1 MPRKWWSGPYF
12 SLRVVLPVLGLLA
25 ALPATAQEL
34 APRAYWPAP
43 VGTNV
48 LNLAYQ
54 NSSGDILTDPSLPV
68 TGVESDIHFAQVGYQ
83 RTFGLFGRTA
93 NAQINVPYSW
103 GHSEGFLNGEFV
115 SADTVGYGDVR
126 ARLSINLRGAPAMDP
141 AGFQALQANPETIV
155 GVSLLVQAPTGTY
168 DDQKYLNTGTNRWA
182 AKPAAGVI
190 WPLHPTWMLEAELGA
205 WFFGDND
212 EFVGSTREQ
221 EPIVSS
227 EFHLVK
233 RVGQSFWASLD
244 ANYYFGGRTTIDSAE
259 RADMQRNSR
268 FGFTAYKSITRGH
281 ALRASYST
289 GVVTESG
296 GDFSIIALSYI
307 AIW

>member
-1 MPRKWWSGPYF
+1 MQKKWWSDPDF
-12 SLRVVLPVLGLLA
+12 FLVLFALLSS
-25 ALPATAQEL
+25 PTVAQEL

-48 LNLAYQ
+48 LNVSYQ
-54 NSSGDILTDPSLPV
+54 YSSGDILTDPSLPV
-68 TGVESDIHFAQVGYQ
+68 TGVESKINFVQLGYQ
-83 RTFGLFGRTA
+83 RTFSLFGRTA
-93 NAQINVPYSW
+93 NAQVNVPYSW
-103 GHSEGFLNGEFV
+103 GNSEGFLNDEFLSV
-115 SADTVGYGDVR
+115 DTVGYGDAR
-126 ARLSINLRGAPAMDP
+126 ARLSINLRGAPAMDG

-155 GVSLLVQAPTGTY
+155 GVSLLIQAPTGTY
-168 DDQKYLNTGTNRWA
+168 DEQKYLNTGANRWA
-182 AKPAAGVI
+182 VKPAAGVI
-190 WPLHPTWMLEAELGA
+190 WPFHPTWMLEAELGA

-221 EPIVSS
+221 EPIISS

-233 RVGQSFWASLD
+233 RVGQRFWASLD
-244 ANYYFGGRTTIDSAE
+244 ANYYFGGRTTIDSVE
-259 RADMQRNSR
+259 RADLQRNSR
-268 FGFTAYKSITRGH
+268 FGFTVYKSIARGH

-296 GDFSIIALSYI
+296 GDYSIIALSYI

>member
-1 MPRKWWSGPYF
+1 MQKKWWSDPDF
-12 SLRVVLPVLGLLA
+12 FLVLFALLSS
-25 ALPATAQEL
+25 PTVAQEL

-48 LNLAYQ
+48 LNVSYQ
-54 NSSGDILTDPSLPV
+54 YSSGDILTDPSLPV
-68 TGVESDIHFAQVGYQ
+68 TGVESKINFVQLGYQ
-83 RTFGLFGRTA
+83 RTFSLFGRTA
-93 NAQINVPYSW
+93 NAQVNVPYSW
-103 GHSEGFLNGEFV
+103 GNSEGFLNDEFLSV
-115 SADTVGYGDVR
+115 DTVGYGDAR
-126 ARLSINLRGAPAMDP
+126 ARLSINLRGAPAMDG

-155 GVSLLVQAPTGTY
+155 GVSLLIQAPTGTY
-168 DDQKYLNTGTNRWA
+168 DEQKYLNTGANRWA
-182 AKPAAGVI
+182 VKPAAGVI
-190 WPLHPTWMLEAELGA
+190 WPFHPTWMLEAELGA

-221 EPIVSS
+221 EPIISS

-244 ANYYFGGRTTIDSAE
+244 ANYYFGGRTTIDSVE
-259 RADMQRNSR
+259 RADLQRNSR
-268 FGFTAYKSITRGH
+268 FGFTVYKSIARGH

-296 GDFSIIALSYI
+296 GDYSIIALSYI